1 MPVLGERI
9 ALSRAVSSRAG
20 GAARL
25 VAARLGWA
33 RLGSTRHGSTR
44 LGWAARSWWDAVCSG
59 QFLTRWSALV
69 SLLVAALLS
78 VPTIGEPSAA
88 NYAVSVVIATLGWM
102 PLAAALALVAVLE
115 RRLTSRPARA
125 VIVLGSIAVVAA
137 SRSFVNDVVSLALIG
152 IPTIGAPGP
161 RIVTNLLTAYA
172 ALSLVAVITSQVRN
186 RRATVDRLTDALA
199 RMRIGVQRTRAF
211 VATTDTML
219 GDIVS
224 DLRARRDALLAGT
237 VTFDTVRAYSERVR
251 AASHRLERLSQS
263 DLAAP
268 RGDER
273 IDGDAVGLPTPPL
286 LARLVPTPWL
296 SVALIYVIAALP
308 FGVAAG
314 GTTVG
319 LIAVVAMCALD
330 LAAGSVVRVLDRGPR
345 RRARGIRFL
354 IVWIAVGCAVMA
366 LATTLLPHIGVL
378 GLLPVVTLPVLA
390 VFVSLSVDAAQ
401 RARAEEVRATAVLT
415 SIVRALASTTARAVS
430 PLRRAAEVLHGDVQG
445 RCVILAARADERAPT
460 RDELNIFREGTDRAF
475 ADLTRA
481 ADAVDTGSVDTAG
494 ELERMLRA
502 WESVIA
508 VTTRISDDARAAL
521 AEPDVMHQA
530 TEAVNE
536 ALLNA
541 VKHSA
546 ASKAAVEITS
556 SAEAVFVRVSSA
568 GRLPSGRVHGFGSR
582 AGGTRIVQDGDQVVF
597 EAHIA
602 VSRPEPLND

>member
-9 ALSRAVSSRAG
+9 ASSRALPSRAG

-25 VAARLGWA
+25 VAARLGSS
-33 RLGSTRHGSTR
+33 RLGWAA

-88 NYAVSVVIATLGWM
+88 NYAVSVVIAALGWM
-102 PLAAALALVAVLE
+102 PLAAALALVALIE

-125 VIVLGSIAVVAA
+125 VVVLASITVVAA
-137 SRSFVNDVVSLALIG
+137 SRSFVNDVASLALIG

-199 RMRIGVQRTRAF
+199 RMRAAVRRTRAF
-211 VATTDTML
+211 VATTDTLL

-224 DLRARRDALLAGT
+224 DLRARRDDLLAGP

-251 AASHRLERLSQS
+251 AASHRLEQLSQT

-273 IDGDAVGLPTPPL
+273 DDSDVGMPTPPL

-296 SVALIYVIAALP
+296 SVGLIYVVAALP
-308 FGVAAG
+308 FGIAAG

-319 LIAVVAMCALD
+319 LVAIVALCALD
-330 LAAGSVVRVLDRGPR
+330 LAAGSLVRVLDRGSR
-345 RRARGIRFL
+345 GRGSGIRFL

-366 LATTLLPHIGVL
+366 LATTLLSHIGVL

-390 VFVSLSVDAAQ
+390 VIVSLSVDAAQ

-430 PLRRAAEVLHGDVQG
+430 PLHRAAEVLHGEVQG
-445 RCVILAARADERAPT
+445 RCVILAARSDERAPT
-460 RDELNIFREGTDRAF
+460 LDELDAFRNGIERAF

-481 ADAVDTGSVDTAG
+481 AAPVDTGAIDTTG

-521 AEPDVMHQA
+521 AAPDVMHQA

-546 ASKAAVEITS
+546 ARDAAVEITAS
-556 SAEAVFVRVSSA
+556 TEGVLVRVSSA
-568 GRLPSGRVHGFGSR
+568 GRLPAGRVHGFGSR
-582 AGGTRIVQDGDQVVF
+582 TAGTRIVQDGDQVVF
-597 EAHIA
+597 EARIA
-602 VSRPEPLND
+602 VSRPEPPND

>member
-20 GAARL
+20 ASRL
-25 VAARLGWA
+25 E
-33 RLGSTRHGSTR
+33 
-44 LGWAARSWWDAVCSG
+44 WAARSWWDAVCSG

-102 PLAAALALVAVLE
+102 PLAAALALVALIE

-125 VIVLGSIAVVAA
+125 AIVLGSIAVVAA
-137 SRSFVNDVVSLALIG
+137 SRSFVNDVASLALIG

-211 VATTDTML
+211 VATTDTLL

-251 AASHRLERLSQS
+251 AASHRLEQLSRS

-273 IDGDAVGLPTPPL
+273 IEGDDVGLPTPPL
-286 LARLVPTPWL
+286 LTRLVPTPWL
-296 SVALIYVIAALP
+296 SVGLIYVIAALP
-308 FGVAAG
+308 FGIAAG

-319 LIAVVAMCALD
+319 LIAIVALCALD
-330 LAAGSVVRVLDRGPR
+330 LAAGIIVRVLDRGPR
-345 RRARGIRFL
+345 GRARGIRFL

-390 VFVSLSVDAAQ
+390 VIVSLSVDAAQ

-430 PLRRAAEVLHGDVQG
+430 PLHRAAEVLHGDVQG
-445 RCVILAARADERAPT
+445 RCVILAARSDERAPT
-460 RDELNIFREGTDRAF
+460 PDELDTFREGTDRAF

-481 ADAVDTGSVDTAG
+481 AATVDTGAIDTGG

-508 VTTRISDDARAAL
+508 VTTHIHEDARAAL
-521 AEPDVMHQA
+521 ADTDAMHQV

-546 ASKAAVEITS
+546 AQAASAEITVD
-556 SAEAVFVRVSSA
+556 AGDLLVRVSST
-568 GRLPSGRVHGFGSR
+568 GKLPAGRVHGFGSR
-582 AGGTRIVQDGDQVVF
+582 TGGTRIAQDGDQVVF
-597 EAHIA
+597 EARIE
-602 VSRPEPLND
+602 VTTSD